1 MPTPILLG
9 GQEFIY
15 FNEHTIKKNDKI
27 SGKGAISNEC
37 NDCNE
42 CNKRNESI
50 YKIIIQY
57 ILYTIMLLNLALLYL
72 IFDEINRK
80 KMNYGF
86 KI

>member
-37 NDCNE
+37 N
-42 CNKRNESI
+42 KRNESI

-57 ILYTIMLLNLALLYL
+57 IFYTIMLLNLVLLYL

-80 KMNYGF
+80 KNEL
-86 KI
+86 

>member
-27 SGKGAISNEC
+27 SGKGAISN
-37 NDCNE
+37 DRNE

-57 ILYTIMLLNLALLYL
+57 IFYTIMLLNLALLYL

-80 KMNYGF
+80 KMNYQF